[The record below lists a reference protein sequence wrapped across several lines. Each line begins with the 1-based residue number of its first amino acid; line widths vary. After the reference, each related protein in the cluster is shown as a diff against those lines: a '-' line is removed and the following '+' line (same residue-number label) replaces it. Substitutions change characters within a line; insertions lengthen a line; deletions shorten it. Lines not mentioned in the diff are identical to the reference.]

1 MASEFRPSEFP
12 SIFRAFSEVCFSSF
26 SSLFSPSSPASPF
39 TNALFPCLVLLW
51 QVSGRVQEPEVQ
63 QGRIL
68 DRGRPCGP
76 LHLAER
82 SSTEAPGIGGA
93 AGLGSDRVSLAVQ
106 AKLCKVKFGPRLQCG
121 HACAAVVLLRAL
133 KGPLRGHKT
142 QEFQD

>member
-1 MASEFRPSEFP
+1 MSSDLLSFP
-12 SIFRAFSEVCFSSF
+12 QFSEH
-26 SSLFSPSSPASPF
+26 SLKCASPLSLPSSPHP
-39 TNALFPCLVLLW
+39 LLLLLLQMPCFHVLW

-106 AKLCKVKFGPRLQCG
+106 AKLCKVKFGPCLQCG

-133 KGPLRGHKT
+133 KEPLRGHKG